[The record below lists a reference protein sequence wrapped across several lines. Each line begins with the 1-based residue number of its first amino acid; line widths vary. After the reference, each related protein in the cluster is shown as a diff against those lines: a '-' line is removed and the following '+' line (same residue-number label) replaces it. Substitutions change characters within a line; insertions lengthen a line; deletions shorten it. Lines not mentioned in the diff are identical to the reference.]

1 MDEFERYEAECKK
14 RKEENHTF
22 LTGFTRYLE
31 NKNLSKKTIDKHV
44 RNVDFYINHYLL
56 YESPQKA
63 SAGVSQLD
71 HFLGFWFIRKA
82 MWSSPSSIKEN
93 ITSLKHFYAY
103 MNKIGQVSD
112 RALSNMLEEIKEC
125 KSEWV
130 ETVKKYDDPDCDI
143 EDIWG

>member
-1 MDEFERYEAECKK
+1 MDKYEAECKK

-22 LTGFTRYLE
+22 LAGFTRYLE

-44 RNVDFYINHYLL
+44 QNIDFYINHFLL
-56 YESPQKA
+56 YEKPQEA
-63 SAGVSQLD
+63 AEGVSQLD
-71 HFLGFWFIRKA
+71 YFLGFWFIRKA

-93 ITSLKHFYAY
+93 IASLKHFYFY

-112 RALSNMLEEIKEC
+112 EALSKMQEEIKEC
-125 KSEWV
+125 KSEWI
-130 ETVKKYDDPDCDI
+130 ETVKKYDDPDFDI